1 MGQNHSKS
9 VLHTSWICS
18 GCFSGNSYTP
28 MKGILVSSQLH
39 TKPVVLLWVTVGL
52 KATQFFQEWPCC
64 RCCCCWPNVLQ
75 HLLRCV
81 NQSKNPLSGAM
92 AYLLRPNSTLAFIML
107 ENGMEWTACDQL
119 LAKKIQN
126 RSPHLRQI
134 WHLIK
139 HRPSITSKHSL
150 LCACCAPSVNNL
162 HSGRP
167 QNAKVSNPTG
177 KKLYQRRPQ
186 IAWKGTNHFRNL
198 INRFKIYKFQL

>member
-28 MKGILVSSQLH
+28 MKGILVSFELH

-64 RCCCCWPNVLQ
+64 GCCCCWPNVLQ

-92 AYLLRPNSTLAFIML
+92 AYLLRPNSILAFIML

-177 KKLYQRRPQ
+177 KNYTSVDPK
-186 IAWKGTNHFRNL
+186 
-198 INRFKIYKFQL
+198 